1 MVETHPQTKPSAG
14 NCGDLLRR
22 ILGKDESD
30 RRIVILRALWRLMLK
45 KGYASTSL
53 TDVARKARLSLS
65 HLAYYF
71 PTKEAVL
78 VELFAALSDALLSDL
93 TSQRDEP
100 PIQQC
105 HRLAEYAF
113 REPKLDLGE
122 SAIALEMIGI
132 ALHNPRFRRR
142 YSGYA
147 RKVNGF
153 LKDLFSKTPR
163 AFNLSAEDAAVL
175 ATSMWIGLLTN
186 SYFYKGFDRSRAR
199 LVFHQTLRMLAGFNG
214 QLFSL
219 RNGRRAVSGPSG
231 RAVRAANAGAE
242 VRHAG

>member
-1 MVETHPQTKPSAG
+1 MVRKRPRTRPSAG
-14 NCGDLLRR
+14 NCGELLRR

-30 RRIVILRALWRLMLK
+30 RRIVILRALWQLMLK

-93 TSQRDEP
+93 TNQRDEP

-105 HRLAEYAF
+105 ERLAHYAF

-142 YSGYA
+142 YSEYA
-147 RKVNGF
+147 RKVNGY
-153 LKDLFSKTPR
+153 LRELFAQTPR

-199 LVFHQTLRMLAGFNG
+199 LIFHQILLMLAGLNGQQFSLFNG
-214 QLFSL
+214 RQ
-219 RNGRRAVSGPSG
+219 AVSRPNG
-231 RAVRAANAGAE
+231 RAVRAANAPTA
-242 VRHAG
+242 V